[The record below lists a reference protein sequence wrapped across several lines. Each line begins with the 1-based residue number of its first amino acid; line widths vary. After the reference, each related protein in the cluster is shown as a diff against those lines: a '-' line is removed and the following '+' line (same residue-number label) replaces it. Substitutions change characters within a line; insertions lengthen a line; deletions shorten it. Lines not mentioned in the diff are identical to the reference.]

1 MRKVLLSFFVV
12 VLFTLTLALAF
23 HKTLLRGCATLLM
36 HEDELQ
42 KVEAIFILS
51 GGSYDR
57 GNEAAKLFNQGICSR
72 LVCTGGN
79 PYVELKVF
87 NIDTLESDMCVAN
100 LRRLSILDSSIIR
113 LSYGTSTREEFD
125 TILGYCLQQQLK
137 KVMVLSSR
145 LHTGR
150 VNSLFREKMEAAG
163 IQLVLHG
170 APSSRFNE
178 YLWWQTEDGLIAVNN
193 EWLKTIYYWCKY

>member
-1 MRKVLLSFFVV
+1 MLFALGLS
-12 VLFTLTLALAF
+12 LAF
-23 HKTLLRGCATLLM
+23 HKSILRGCATLLM

-42 KVEAIFILS
+42 KAEAIFVLS

-57 GNEAAKLFNQGICSR
+57 GNEAAQLFLQGYSNR

-100 LRRLSILDSSIIR
+100 LRRWSIPDSCIIR
-113 LSYGTSTREEFD
+113 LKYGTSTREEFD
-125 TILGYCLQQQLK
+125 TIIGYCLQLK
-137 KVMVLSSR
+137 LRKVIVLSSR

-150 VNSLFREKMEAAG
+150 VNSVFRKKMDEVG
-163 IQLVLHG
+163 IELILHG

-178 YLWWQTEDGLIAVNN
+178 YLWWQSEDGLIAVNN